1 MDRHDVAHYTIAAAL
16 MAGLGYG
23 GVQLQQMPTA
33 PALWRTPSTLT
44 AQMLGHHDW
53 TIYALPGSGALP
65 NEIADVIRADGHKA
79 TVAPAMNSYSG
90 IWLAPASPEGKRM
103 AADLSAAFG
112 ITIAVDDYPAGE
124 KAYGTAYQ
132 IGVGAPK

>member
-16 MAGLGYG
+16 AAGLGYG
-23 GVQLQQMPTA
+23 GVALHQMPPA

-65 NEIADVIRADGHKA
+65 KEIAEVIRADGHKA
-79 TVAPAMNSYSG
+79 TVEPAMNSYSG
-90 IWLAPASPEGKRM
+90 IWLAPATPEGKSI
-103 AADLSAAFG
+103 AGALSTAFG
-112 ITIAVDDYPAGE
+112 VTIAVNDYPVGE
-124 KAYGTAYQ
+124 KAYGTPYQ
-132 IGVGAPK
+132 IGVGTPK